1 MVRHRHDG
9 RGRRHGPH
17 HPLQRQAQGSPL
29 RIRSLQAGGCRHSR
43 KLRKEI
49 RLERY
54 QCTTLLSPQ
63 EYQVLQV
70 DAINVPPGELRA
82 AVRWRIKDLLN
93 YHVDDA
99 SVDVLQIP
107 WDRNA
112 GSRPQSMYAVAAP
125 NETIQRRVSLFEE
138 AKIPLSVIDIPEMAQ
153 RNIAAFLSPRAR
165 AWRCCLS
172 EPMAGCSPSPRAGSF
187 IWRGASRF
195 RWGTCATRMKN
206 LRRQHFDRV
215 TLEIQRS
222 LDHFDRQ
229 FHYVTLNKLLLAPL
243 PDDVGLREHLKANL
257 YVTVE
262 TLDLAQGL
270 DVSGVPDLR
279 MLKPRPCSSTCWGR
293 RCATRRRCCE
303 PADQPVQP
311 DLPQAEEVLLFH
323 YPAQGLGLI
332 VAGNPAVLRLRPLPG
347 GPVGKAGAGNRAP
360 AQAGAGAFRQV
371 ERRVCS
377 ETEKP
382 GAGTGGA
389 AARNPG
395 RIPPGRWWTF

>member
-1 MVRHRHDG
+1 MD
-9 RGRRHGPH
+9 
-17 HPLQRQAQGSPL
+17 
-29 RIRSLQAGGCRHSR
+29 AGILE

-112 GSRPQSMYAVAAP
+112 GSRPQSLYAVAAP

-153 RNIAAFLSPRAR
+153 RNIAAFFEPQGQGVALLSFGTDGGLLTFTQGGELYLAR
-165 AWRCCLS
+165 RIEVSLGHLRDAD
-172 EPMAGCSPSPRAGSF
+172 E
-187 IWRGASRF
+187 
-195 RWGTCATRMKN
+195 N

-279 MLKPRPCSSTCWGR
+279 N
-293 RCATRRRCCE
+293 
-303 PADQPVQP
+303 
-311 DLPQAEEVLLFH
+311 AETQTLFFDVL
-323 YPAQGLGLI
+323 
-332 VAGNPAVLRLRPLPG
+332 
-347 GPVGKAGAGNRAP
+347 
-360 AQAGAGAFRQV
+360 
-371 ERRVCS
+371 
-377 ETEKP
+377 
-382 GAGTGGA
+382 GA
-389 AARNPG
+389 ALRHEEKVL
-395 RIPPGRWWTF
+395 